1 MSMSYRDFM
10 RLEQRKDN
18 LEREK
23 RKLKRMKKRRKVD
36 RRYEDRIAIEELQIM
51 ARNRDIAKYGLK

>member
-1 MSMSYRDFM
+1 MSYRDFM

-23 RKLKRMKKRRKVD
+23 RKLKRTKKRRKVD

-51 ARNRDIAKYGLK
+51 ARNRDIAKYGLR